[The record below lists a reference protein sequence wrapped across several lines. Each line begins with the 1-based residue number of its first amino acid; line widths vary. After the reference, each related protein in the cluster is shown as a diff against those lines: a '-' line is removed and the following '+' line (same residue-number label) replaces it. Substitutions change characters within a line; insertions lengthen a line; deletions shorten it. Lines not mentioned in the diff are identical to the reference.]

1 MNAKMKQS
9 SMRIA
14 GVLAAAIT
22 LAGGAVAAAP
32 SVTATAATAQT
43 ETVSPFGGQ
52 VYDPTPKILYELGSD
67 PCLKGRGNC
76 VIYGKSTQL
85 PSGRLLVAFEK
96 ATVPESGSA
105 DGQALPVMKSD
116 DDGVSWQPLADVQA
130 PAYASDDP
138 AVDPL
143 TSNWASPY
151 LYVLPEK
158 VGDLEAGTVLLASV
172 VTGEDEYYVEHKA
185 ADPDWVPTNDG
196 DRRDIAL
203 ALYSS
208 TDEGASWKFENIVT
222 KGGWQGGSAGNIGV
236 AISEANEHSQID
248 PIWEPYLL
256 AHDGE
261 LIAYYSDENDY
272 MGVDPAS
279 GEPILDPDNDTAADA
294 GNQILAHRTWDGT
307 SSGWSS
313 PVVDVA
319 GLTSTAPD
327 GQPSIG
333 GGRPGMTTVVKTTDG
348 TWMLTFEYWGGGENV
363 RYKIADDPRH
373 FFDGDEDGTP
383 VSTLPLDAGSRRL
396 STGGSP
402 VLTALPDG
410 RIAYNAGGS
419 GNVWINTSGR
429 SDGEWTEFQTSL
441 GAGYTRTLQPIAGTG
456 RVEIFQSVWGGS
468 EAGSTIRHAS
478 VDFGASTGPYYRLV
492 NEATGQVIGTSGSI
506 NDANIGNADVPD
518 VRLED
523 ADADATTQLW
533 HVMSKPDGGVTLLNG
548 AGGRAAGIWTGSAT
562 AGQRLGQWVDYGS
575 VGLWNVIDLGDGTVR
590 LQSAAA
596 PDLFVSG
603 TAVDAPI
610 TLQPEA
616 ADGSQTWRFVAE
628 SSSTIAVKAGVR
640 CVGGRA
646 VLTVSATNL
655 GDDKSTV
662 DVSTRYGEKTVRSI
676 AAGKTKT
683 VTFSTRAGEIDGGQ
697 VAVTSDGGAER
708 AVASYESVSCR

>member
-1 MNAKMKQS
+1 MNITMKQS
-9 SMRIA
+9 GMRIA
-14 GVLAAAIT
+14 GVLAAAIA
-22 LAGGAVAAAP
+22 LAGGALAAAP
-32 SVTATAATAQT
+32 TTAATAVTAQT
-43 ETVSPFGGQ
+43 ETTASGEQ
-52 VYDPTPKILYELGSD
+52 VYDPTPKTLYELGSD

-96 ATVPESGSA
+96 ATVPASGSA
-105 DGQALPVMKSD
+105 DGQPLPVMKSD
-116 DDGVSWQPLADVQA
+116 DDGVTWQPLADVQA

-138 AVDPL
+138 ALDPY

-151 LYVLPEK
+151 LYVLPET

-172 VTGEDEYYVEHKA
+172 VTGEDEYYAEHKA
-185 ADPDWVPTNDG
+185 ADPSWVPTNDG

-236 AISEANEHSQID
+236 AISEANEHSQVD

-256 AHDGE
+256 AHDGA

-272 MGVDPAS
+272 IGVDPVS
-279 GEPILDPDNDTAADA
+279 GQPILDPDNDTAADA

-307 SSGWSS
+307 SADWSN

-319 GLTSTAPD
+319 GLASTAPG

-348 TWMLTFEYWGGGENV
+348 KWMLTFEYWGGGENV
-363 RYKIADDPRH
+363 RYKLADDPRH
-373 FFDGDEDGTP
+373 FFDGDEDGIP
-383 VSTLPLDAGSRRL
+383 VSTLSLDAGSRPL

-441 GAGYTRTLQPIAGTG
+441 GAGYTRTLQPVAGTG
-456 RVEIFQSVWGGS
+456 RVEIFQSVWGGP

-478 VDFGASTGPYYRLV
+478 VDFGASAGPYYRLV
-492 NEATGQVIGTSGSI
+492 NEATGQVIGTGGSI
-506 NDANIGNADVPD
+506 NDANIGNQDVPD

-523 ADADATTQLW
+523 VDPDATTQLW
-533 HVMSKPDGGVTLLNG
+533 HVMSKPDGGVALLNA
-548 AGGRAAGIWTGSAT
+548 AGGRAAGIWTG
-562 AGQRLGQWVDYGS
+562 V
-575 VGLWNVIDLGDGTVR
+575 
-590 LQSAAA
+590 
-596 PDLFVSG
+596 
-603 TAVDAPI
+603 
-610 TLQPEA
+610 
-616 ADGSQTWRFVAE
+616 
-628 SSSTIAVKAGVR
+628 
-640 CVGGRA
+640 
-646 VLTVSATNL
+646 
-655 GDDKSTV
+655 
-662 DVSTRYGEKTVRSI
+662 
-676 AAGKTKT
+676 
-683 VTFSTRAGEIDGGQ
+683 
-697 VAVTSDGGAER
+697 
-708 AVASYESVSCR
+708 